1 MPLPRMLCL
10 TPPNAA
16 LNVVS
21 LIPATLVSQVG
32 SGGPGMLWK
41 LYKATP
47 VSAAKK
53 AVMAEVCVWLLDK
66 KELADERAKRG
77 TR

>member
-1 MPLPRMLCL
+1 
-10 TPPNAA
+10 
-16 LNVVS
+16 
-21 LIPATLVSQVG
+21 
-32 SGGPGMLWK
+32 MLWK

>member
-1 MPLPRMLCL
+1 
-10 TPPNAA
+10 
-16 LNVVS
+16 
-21 LIPATLVSQVG
+21 VSQVG

-77 TR
+77 TRYAGGHSTPGCTWLSLQAIPP